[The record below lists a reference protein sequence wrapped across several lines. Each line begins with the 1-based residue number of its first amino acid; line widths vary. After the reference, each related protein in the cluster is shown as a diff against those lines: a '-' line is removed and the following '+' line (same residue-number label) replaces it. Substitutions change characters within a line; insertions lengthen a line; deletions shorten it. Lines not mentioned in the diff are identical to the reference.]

1 MREVDDLAGIARDHG
16 AGIRDGQYA
25 KQVEALAPG
34 AVAPGITPATGE
46 IGAGERRE
54 IGADPSTERNLKED
68 NENSDE
74 RPWPQLMP
82 LCVLRFGRYGTL
94 PQPPQQGQHRHA
106 AEQVAAVA
114 LQPLLHDSRQEPRRG
129 AGAARMDG
137 QSLRPA
143 KPAA

>member
-34 AVAPGITPATGE
+34 AVAPGITPETGGM
-46 IGAGERRE
+46 GAGERRE
-54 IGADPSTERNLKED
+54 MGADPPTEPNLKEN
-68 NENSDE
+68 NENSNE

-106 AEQVAAVA
+106 AEQVAERD
-114 LQPLLHDSRQEPRRG
+114 PRQQRRG
-129 AGAARMDG
+129 RFVTQYRKKAPSMLV
-137 QSLRPA
+137 S
-143 KPAA
+143 KKI